1 MEHYDLIFLPDESI
15 CINCKGSGGGNAEYP
30 TREDPIKHSQMVLD
44 KLSACFS
51 KTDKGATEIRK
62 VNDGY
67 YVEFA
72 GKRCF
77 NLKSSSLGT
86 SGLQLLNVRKE
97 DEISYAT
104 VFISDD
110 ASVKLR
116 SKIREY
122 ATKKTNKG
130 KPKNND
136 LVSSIEDI
144 KPADLK
150 SLWTSYNA
158 QIPENEPLWCE
169 FWLFWEKAAKPTIEA
184 MKANFHSIC
193 NERKLMASK
202 SCMIYP
208 EAVVFEACVS
218 HDDICF
224 LLGRI
229 SYTVAEIRRCIQPAS
244 FFVDRN
250 HNQFKNTFSRLE
262 SRLQKPTSEDVAI
275 CLLDSGVY
283 SEHVLL
289 KPFIHK
295 DGIMVAKTNVDPR
308 DLEGHG
314 TLMAGIAL
322 FNDLRPAFESS
333 NPISSPCQ
341 LESVK
346 VYRGNAN
353 NADSKDNTLD
363 SFGIDFKNCVSMAE
377 INRPLVKAR
386 IFCSAI
392 TEAPQPGEDNI
403 GSLDGKHD
411 SWSVAIDSVCSGS
424 QEEDRPKRL
433 FIESAGNTNVLE
445 ASKHARYPEKQ
456 FFSFIQSPGQAW
468 NAITVGAY
476 TALDKLDPS
485 ERNTRPVAPVG
496 GISPTSS
503 ISLGW
508 KGAPIKPEVL
518 FEGGNYVEDFDS
530 NYYQPASLN
539 LVSTSSD
546 SRELFDYMNGTSAAS
561 AQAAN
566 FCARLYEK
574 YNGIHELWPETIR
587 ALLIHSASWT
597 NAMRKEFLQNKAN
610 NETNYERILR
620 TCGYGV
626 PDFSKAS
633 SCLDNSAT
641 IVVQGKIQPFNSK
654 KSQTEANASS
664 MNAHIHELPW
674 PSDLLS
680 SLGAV
685 NATLKA
691 TLSYFIEPNP
701 NNRGSKYQSACLT
714 FDVNRPTETK
724 EDFIKRISGDNTK
737 ENSNQLHQTDKLWE
751 LGRNLRSLGSL
762 HSDFI
767 ETSAANLASIKY
779 LAVFPPKAGWWYDL
793 SKKNITPSMRY
804 SLVVT
809 IETASLD
816 TPIYKNVINKISIVT

>member
-1 MEHYDLIFLPDESI
+1 MTMNHHDLIFLPDESI
-15 CINCKGSGGGNAEYP
+15 RVNCKGSGGGNAGYP
-30 TREDPIKHSQMVLD
+30 IRENTIQHSQMILD

-51 KTDKGATEIRK
+51 KTDEGVTEIQK
-62 VNDGY
+62 VNNGY

-72 GKRCF
+72 GKKGF
-77 NLKSSSLGT
+77 DLKYSSLGK

-97 DEISYAT
+97 DEIEYAT
-104 VFISDD
+104 VFISDK
-110 ASVKLR
+110 ASVKFR

-122 ATKKTNKG
+122 ATEKTDAG

-136 LVSSIEDI
+136 LVSSIEDVS
-144 KPADLK
+144 PAGLK

-158 QIPENEPLWCE
+158 QIPLAEPLWCE
-169 FWLFWEKAAKPTIEA
+169 FWLFWEGADLATVET
-184 MKANFHSIC
+184 MKDDFHSIC
-193 NERKLMASK
+193 RERGLLFSK
-202 SCMIYP
+202 QCMIYP
-208 EAVVFEACVS
+208 EAVVFETCATY
-218 HDDICF
+218 DDICF
-224 LLGRI
+224 LLNRI
-229 SYTVAEIRRCIQPAS
+229 SYTVSEIRRCIQPAS

-250 HNQFKNTFSRLE
+250 HEPFANTLSNLE
-262 SRLQKPTSEDVAI
+262 SRLQKPSSEDVAI

-289 KPFIHK
+289 KPFIQE
-295 DGIMVAKTNVDPR
+295 DGIMVAKTNADPR

-322 FNDLRPAFESS
+322 FNDLRSAFESS

-346 VYRGNAN
+346 VYRDTAN
-353 NADSKDNTLD
+353 NEMPQDNMLD

-377 INRPLVKAR
+377 INRPFVKAR
-386 IFCSAI
+386 VFCSAI
-392 TEAPQPGEDNI
+392 TKAEQPGEKNI
-403 GSLDGKHD
+403 GLLEGKPD
-411 SWSVAIDSVCSGS
+411 SWSAAIDSICSGFL
-424 QEEDRPKRL
+424 EEDNPKRL
-433 FIESAGNTNVLE
+433 FIESAGNTNAFE
-445 ASKHARYPEKQ
+445 ASKHFRYPEKQ

-485 ERNTRPVAPVG
+485 ERNKKPVAPVG
-496 GISPTSS
+496 GIAPVSS
-503 ISLGW
+503 VSLGW
-508 KGAPIKPEVL
+508 KSAPIKPEVL
-518 FEGGNYVEDFDS
+518 FEGGNAIEDTDS
-530 NYYQPASLN
+530 YYYQPASLN

-546 SRELFDYMNGTSAAS
+546 PRELFDYMSGTSAAS

-574 YNGIHELWPETIR
+574 YNGKHELWPETVR

-597 NAMRKEFLQNKAN
+597 NAMRKEFLQN
-610 NETNYERILR
+610 ETNYERILR
-620 TCGYGV
+620 TCGYGI

-641 IVVQGKIQPFNSK
+641 IVIQGEIQPFNSK
-654 KSQTEANASS
+654 KSQKETNASS
-664 MNAHIHELPW
+664 MNAHIHKLPW

-685 NATLKA
+685 NVTLRA

-724 EDFIKRISGDNTK
+724 EDFIKRISREDTT
-737 ENSNQLHQTDKLWE
+737 ENGKQTRQTDKLWE
-751 LGRNLRSLGSL
+751 LGLNLRSLGSV

-767 ETSAANLASIKY
+767 ETSAANLAAIRY
-779 LAVFPPKAGWWYDL
+779 LAVYPPKTGWWYDL
-793 SKKNITPSMRY
+793 SQKNITHSMRY

-809 IETASLD
+809 IETESLD
-816 TPIYKNVINKISIVT
+816 TPIYENVFNMIPIVT

>member
-1 MEHYDLIFLPDESI
+1 MKYHNLIFLPDESI
-15 CINCKGSGGGNAEYP
+15 RVNCKGSGGGNAEYP
-30 TREDPIKHSQMVLD
+30 IRENTSQHSQMILD

-51 KTDKGATEIRK
+51 KTDEGATEIRK

-72 GKRCF
+72 GKKGF
-77 NLKSSSLGT
+77 DLKYSSLGK

-97 DEISYAT
+97 NEIEYAA
-104 VFISDD
+104 VFISDK

-116 SKIREY
+116 SRIREY
-122 ATKKTNKG
+122 ATEKTDAG
-130 KPKNND
+130 KPKNNE
-136 LVSSIEDI
+136 LVSSIENI
-144 KPADLK
+144 TPAGLK

-158 QIPENEPLWCE
+158 QIPEAEPLWCE
-169 FWLFWEKAAKPTIEA
+169 FWLVCENGNCSVVQS
-184 MKANFHSIC
+184 MKEDFHSIC
-193 NERKLMASK
+193 NERKLLTSASYQV
-202 SCMIYP
+202 YP

-224 LLGRI
+224 VLSRI

-244 FFVDRN
+244 FFVERN
-250 HNQFKNTFSRLE
+250 HDRFNDTISNLE
-262 SRLQKPTSEDVAI
+262 SRMQGPASQEVAI

-283 SEHVLL
+283 SEHAIL

-295 DGIMVAKTNVDPR
+295 DGIMVAAPNIDPR

-322 FNDLRPAFESS
+322 FNDLRPIFETS
-333 NPISSPCQ
+333 NPISVPCQ

-346 VYRGNAN
+346 VYRGNTN
-353 NADSKDNTLD
+353 IADSSDNEFE
-363 SFGIDFKNCVSMAE
+363 SFGIDFKNCVSIAE
-377 INRPLVKAR
+377 ISRPFVRSR

-392 TEAPQPGEDNI
+392 TKSPWPEEGEI
-403 GSLDGKHD
+403 GCIDGKHD
-411 SWSVAIDSVCSGS
+411 SWSAAIDSLCSGA
-424 QEEDRPKRL
+424 QEEDNPKRL
-433 FIESAGNTNVLE
+433 FLESAGNTNVLE
-445 ASKHARYPEKQ
+445 AGKYARYPEKQ

-476 TALDKLDPS
+476 TAFDKLDPS
-485 ERNTRPVAPVG
+485 ESNTSPVAPVG
-496 GISPTSS
+496 GLSPVSS
-503 ISLGW
+503 VSLGW
-508 KGAPIKPEVL
+508 KRAPIKPEVL
-518 FEGGNYVEDFDS
+518 FEGGNYIEDSDL
-530 NYYQPASLN
+530 NYYQPASMN
-539 LVSTSSD
+539 LVSTSSNP
-546 SRELFDYMNGTSAAS
+546 RELFDYMNGTSAAS

-574 YNGIHELWPETIR
+574 YNDRPLWPETIR

-610 NETNYERILR
+610 DEAGYEQLLR

-641 IVVQGKIQPFNSK
+641 IVVQGTIQPFNSEKSK
-654 KSQTEANASS
+654 KETGTSS

-674 PSDLLS
+674 PSELLS

-685 NATLKA
+685 DATLKA

-701 NNRGSKYQSACLT
+701 NHRGSKYPSACLT

-724 EDFIKRISGDNTK
+724 DDFIKRISREDAR
-737 ENSNQLHQTDKLWE
+737 ENRNRRHQADKLWE
-751 LGRNLRSLGSL
+751 LGRNLRSLGSV

-779 LAVFPPKAGWWYDL
+779 LAVFPPKTGWWYDL
-793 SKKNITPSMRY
+793 SKKNVTPSMRY

-816 TPIYKNVINKISIVT
+816 TPIYENVVSTISVTT